1 MLFELPIV
9 YKVTGVKRGN
19 RRATSYDVAE
29 MVEVD
34 IPVVHPA
41 DAPIAVEWIATV
53 PEGLKEKSGISGHYI
68 ASAFS
73 PTPPDGRLHTRLVGE
88 SHYCPVV
95 GITIA
100 GWTGPLV
107 DPDLLNETRGVGMW
121 RDHFGVNLLP
131 SGPFKGL
138 DSLSRSGLVVA
149 ADGIEDTFDRV
160 ERTNRGDA
168 LAKLRKSVS
177 ECAFVGGVLYR
188 ACSEPK
194 VIIAVASTRGSDGV
208 WQNGLVPFVTCDP
221 DFAARDLGP
230 RLVNY
235 HVHELV
241 DWKKLVSKARR
252 DNPFRELFEPMYAGR
267 APVVRDAMNDA
278 HYRLTREVRRA
289 AGSFMSQAGVRRL
302 DEMTTP
308 VLVAYCGV
316 VDAFKNLAEPGGMDA
331 LDSAVSRFIE
341 VASGGNAHE
350 YSLAQTITRL
360 SELLGDRP
368 VEFAAVVPS
377 AVS

>member
-1 MLFELPIV
+1 MLFELPLV

-19 RRATSYDVAE
+19 RRATSYGVVE

-41 DAPIAVEWIATV
+41 DAPLAVEWIASV
-53 PEGLKEKSGISGHYI
+53 PDGLKEKSSISGHYI

-73 PTPPDGRLHTRLVGE
+73 PTPPDGRLHTRLLGE
-88 SHYCPVV
+88 RHYCPVV
-95 GITIA
+95 GIDIA
-100 GWTGPLV
+100 GWTGPMV
-107 DPDLLNETRGVGMW
+107 DPDLLNETRGVGIW

-138 DSLSRSGLVVA
+138 EGLSRSGLVVA
-149 ADGIEDTFDRV
+149 ADGIEDTFEKV

-168 LAKLRKSVS
+168 LAKLRKAVS

-194 VIIAVASTRGSDGV
+194 VVIAKASTKGPDGV
-208 WQNGLVPFVTCDP
+208 WQSGLVPFVTCDP
-221 DFAARDLGP
+221 DFAAHDLGP
-230 RLVNY
+230 RLVSY
-235 HVHELV
+235 HVHELG
-241 DWKKLVSKARR
+241 DWKKLVAKARR
-252 DNPFRELFEPMYAGR
+252 DNRFRELFEPMYAGR
-267 APVVRDAMNDA
+267 APVVLEAMNDA
-278 HYRLTREVRRA
+278 HYKLIREVRNA
-289 AGSFMSQAGVRRL
+289 ARSFISQAGVRRL

-308 VLVAYCGV
+308 VIVAYCGV
-316 VDAFKNLAEPGGMDA
+316 VDAYERIGEHGGMDA
-331 LDSAVSRFIE
+331 LDIAVSRFMD
-341 VASGGNAHE
+341 VAGPGNFHE
-350 YSLAQTITRL
+350 YSLGQAVVRL

-377 AVS
+377 ALS